1 MLPTADKRP
10 GPAYSCRIGSH
21 RRVRP
26 DFYEHLAEVDIAIPP
41 EILNFLHALHPK
53 KESLAKASRK
63 TMHSKTKKPAH
74 KQNVGI
80 FTAYAPGA
88 KRGAGKAHI
97 TADETDLKESSSCVV
112 ANDRLRFGT
121 RIIIEGI
128 GTCEVHDRI
137 GKRAR
142 ANRFDIFMN
151 ANLICAKDF
160 GRRRL
165 KFTIARG

>member
-1 MLPTADKRP
+1 LQNRITPP
-10 GPAYSCRIGSH
+10 GPDR
-21 RRVRP
+21 
-26 DFYEHLAEVDIAIPP
+26 L
-41 EILNFLHALHPK
+41 
-53 KESLAKASRK
+53 
-63 TMHSKTKKPAH
+63 
-74 KQNVGI
+74 
-80 FTAYAPGA
+80 
-88 KRGAGKAHI
+88 HI